1 MDPNLDGEP
10 DTQQAQQNTHKLN
23 AIPSGKDPKRNYWKA
38 EEEQLL
44 KDWADKAQ
52 CYEWMH
58 LRSHIKYKSR
68 NAWFTIP
75 VIIISTITGTANF
88 AQDRFSDAYKSWVV
102 MGVGAFN
109 IFAGIITTIYQFLKI
124 SELSEGHRVSA
135 LYWGKFYRNLR
146 TELSKH
152 PLDRSNHESVIT
164 NAKEEYDRLLEM
176 SPMVAQTV
184 IKEFNKKY
192 GSMSG
197 FTRPEIVT
205 TRFGTDIYTITDTER
220 KAMVED
226 LLADKIAIEKAKEA
240 ELARALLTVSDMAQQ
255 LDELRA
261 QLLDAERAK
270 DIATMQEQEIKE
282 TLANAEKR
290 VPVKQDPEDPALIKF
305 KDTFFNINGRVPTD
319 YEVKSMFKSMFES
332 PSPSHGK
339 EDSNRSLFNL
349 SFPDLESGIIYNN
362 TNTNNTQTNNTRTT
376 NLSTANSLNT
386 RLANPFVPISLAGSS
401 AGKKESVRQVL
412 AEQKAGVGLEFNV
425 NGTSSI
431 SMAMEQNPGVVLELS
446 VDGTTSL

>member
-1 MDPNLDGEP
+1 MEPSLDDAT
-10 DTQQAQQNTHKLN
+10 DTLQAPQNPHKLN

-58 LRSHIKYKSR
+58 LRSHIKYKAK

-88 AQDRFSDAYKSWVV
+88 AQDRFGEAYKSWVV

-135 LYWGKFYRNLR
+135 LYWGKFYRNLK
-146 TELSKH
+146 TELAKH
-152 PLDRSNHESVIT
+152 PLDRSNHESIIT

-176 SPMVAQTV
+176 SPMVAQSV

-192 GSMSG
+192 GGMSG

-205 TRFGTDIYTITDTER
+205 TRFGTDIYAMTETER
-220 KAMVED
+220 KAMVEE

-240 ELARALLTVSDMAQQ
+240 ELAKARDTASSMTQQ

-261 QLLDAERAK
+261 QLLEVEQARELAKQEAHDAQIHAEE
-270 DIATMQEQEIKE
+270 ATKYMKTLEAIQEPAEPIKKE
-282 TLANAEKR
+282 
-290 VPVKQDPEDPALIKF
+290 DDPALIKF
-305 KDTFFNINGRVPTD
+305 RETFLNINGRPPTD
-319 YEVKSMFKSMFES
+319 QEVKIIFKSMYES
-332 PSPSHGK
+332 PTPSPGK
-339 EDSNRSLFNL
+339 SDSVLDISFAELGIPDQKPNSLIVPSPLQVNSNRL
-349 SFPDLESGIIYNN
+349 SY
-362 TNTNNTQTNNTRTT
+362 
-376 NLSTANSLNT
+376 SLNP
-386 RLANPFVPISLAGSS
+386 ASIVEIDNSVSGKGDIS
-401 AGKKESVRQVL
+401 
-412 AEQKAGVGLEFNV
+412 NV
-425 NGTSSI
+425 
-431 SMAMEQNPGVVLELS
+431 
-446 VDGTTSL
+446 

>member
-1 MDPNLDGEP
+1 METSLE
-10 DTQQAQQNTHKLN
+10 DTTDTSQAPQNTHKLN

-58 LRSHIKYKSR
+58 LRSHIKFKSR

-146 TELSKH
+146 TELAKH
-152 PLDRSNHESVIT
+152 PLDRSNHESVLT

-176 SPMVAQTV
+176 SPMVVQSV

-192 GSMSG
+192 GSSSG

-205 TRFGTDIYTITDTER
+205 TRFGTDIYTMTDTDR

-226 LLADKIAIEKAKEA
+226 LLADKIAIEKAKDA
-240 ELARALLTVSDMAQQ
+240 ELTKTRETVSSMAQQ
-255 LDELRA
+255 LDELRT
-261 QLLDAERAK
+261 QLLEGEQAKELAKQEAHDALIHAEE
-270 DIATMQEQEIKE
+270 ATKYMKSLEPAPIKQE
-282 TLANAEKR
+282 
-290 VPVKQDPEDPALIKF
+290 EDPALIKF
-305 KDTFFNINGRVPTD
+305 KETFFNINGRAPTD
-319 YEVKSMFKSMFES
+319 HEIKTIFKSMFES
-332 PSPSHGK
+332 PDPSPGK
-339 EDSNRSLFNL
+339 GNGINGSLFNL
-349 SFPDLESGIIYNN
+349 PLADLESGLIYNN
-362 TNTNNTQTNNTRTT
+362 RMQPNIKQERLSLLTSNITLSEPNTSDNITN
-376 NLSTANSLNT
+376 
-386 RLANPFVPISLAGSS
+386 V
-401 AGKKESVRQVL
+401 
-412 AEQKAGVGLEFNV
+412 
-425 NGTSSI
+425 
-431 SMAMEQNPGVVLELS
+431 
-446 VDGTTSL
+446 

>member
-1 MDPNLDGEP
+1 MDPTLESGAHLDEL
-10 DTQQAQQNTHKLN
+10 TIQSHKLN

-58 LRSHIKYKSR
+58 LRSHIKYKAR

-88 AQDRFSDAYKSWVV
+88 AQDRFGEAYKAWVV

-135 LYWGKFYRNLR
+135 LYWGKFYRNLK
-146 TELSKH
+146 TELAKH

-176 SPMVAQTV
+176 SPMVAQSV
-184 IKEFNKKY
+184 IQEFNKKY
-192 GSMSG
+192 GGMAG

-205 TRFGTDIYTITDTER
+205 TRFGTDIYSMTDTER

-240 ELARALLTVSDMAQQ
+240 ELAKARETASSMAQQ

-261 QLLDAERAK
+261 QLLDAEQAK
-270 DIATMQEQEIKE
+270 AHADQEIKDA
-282 TLANAEKR
+282 LAKAEEADKHIR
-290 VPVKQDPEDPALIKF
+290 ELEKPVEVVAPVKPDPEDPELVKF
-305 KDTFFNINGRVPTD
+305 KETFFNINGRAPTD
-319 YEVKSMFKSMFES
+319 HEVKMIFKSMFES
-332 PSPSHGK
+332 PAPSPGK
-339 EDSNRSLFNL
+339 GGSMLDIEFTEFDNMVDPIQFNL
-349 SFPDLESGIIYNN
+349 TRPPPLQVNSKRQSLNSGISNSVAIIDIDN
-362 TNTNNTQTNNTRTT
+362 T
-376 NLSTANSLNT
+376 SGKGD
-386 RLANPFVPISLAGSS
+386 IS
-401 AGKKESVRQVL
+401 
-412 AEQKAGVGLEFNV
+412 NV
-425 NGTSSI
+425 
-431 SMAMEQNPGVVLELS
+431 
-446 VDGTTSL
+446 